1 MISTPGWRIQPDC
14 LSVPFFSLLP
24 VSSWGVPGSL
34 LACSMST
41 GAGSYRNQSAAWSVG
56 CVSERYNVAMLLILY
71 GSLAH
76 NCWKERS
83 KGGSM
88 LLFLS
93 LLLILPPPTRRQIFN
108 CYRNGQ
114 IDSQACSRHR
124 VAGKLLP
131 IYHVVFSWNTSTAT
145 IPLVE
150 HLQMYLRL
158 PSGPF
163 FFPFLS
169 KLTTLFSENVLQN
182 VPDIAYSIL
191 QAYATVLLN
200 CGIQVE
206 CSAV

>member
-1 MISTPGWRIQPDC
+1 M
-14 LSVPFFSLLP
+14 FLL
-24 VSSWGVPGSL
+24 
-34 LACSMST
+34 
-41 GAGSYRNQSAAWSVG
+41 
-56 CVSERYNVAMLLILY
+56 
-71 GSLAH
+71 
-76 NCWKERS
+76 
-83 KGGSM
+83 
-88 LLFLS
+88 LS
-93 LLLILPPPTRRQIFN
+93 LLLIPPLRPRQGGRFFFD
-108 CYRNGQ
+108 CYRNEQ

-131 IYHVVFSWNTSTAT
+131 IYHVVFSWNTAS

-150 HLQMYLRL
+150 LLQMWYLRL

-163 FFPFLS
+163 FFLS

-182 VPDIAYSIL
+182 IPYIAYSIL